1 MTSRWLLL
9 SSSCLALLS
18 GCVLHTPY
26 KVLRWSVN
34 YNSERCVNAQV
45 ESYDHLPLKPPRI
58 KLMRW
63 GYNVGPL
70 PSGTG
75 TCGLGTGHCKG
86 DCKGDCESGECEPGM
101 MMDGPMPAPTM
112 IVPEAPVMQPVVPPP
127 APAAELGRRAQDAG
141 VRQVGYRVES
151 TAAARASNAAWM
163 FGGPVVR

>member
-1 MTSRWLLL
+1 MVSRSLLL

-26 KVLRWSVN
+26 KVLRCSVN
-34 YNSERCVNAQV
+34 YNSERHINAQV

-75 TCGLGTGHCKG
+75 TCGLGTGRCKG
-86 DCKGDCESGECEPGM
+86 DCDSGECEPVM
-101 MMDGPMPAPTM
+101 IMDGPMPAPTM
-112 IVPEAPVMQPVVPPP
+112 VVPEAPMMQPVVPPP
-127 APAAELGRRAQDAG
+127 APAAEHGAQGNEVG
-141 VRQVGYRVES
+141 VRQVGFRAES
-151 TAAARASNAAWM
+151 AASNRASNTAWM
-163 FGGPVVR
+163 FGRQAGR